1 MDWTPEELQ
10 AIVDEHALVLFMKGT
25 PDQAQCGFS
34 NRAAQVLQALG
45 EPFAAVNILTDPRA
59 IPSVCTW
66 SDFPTMPQVFVHGE
80 LIGGSDIALE
90 MLNDGSLRE
99 MYDAKRVLKFG
110 IQILKLNVHNRTSE
124 NFHRIDSPKA
134 PSNASFRRV
143 LFLSPSG
150 CGFVGSTPCPRKI
163 ADFPFSFSMS

>member
-34 NRAAQVLQALG
+34 NRAAQVMQALG

-99 MYDAKRVLKFG
+99 MFDAGISQTFSSYIIKPLTYDGTLVR
-110 IQILKLNVHNRTSE
+110 
-124 NFHRIDSPKA
+124 
-134 PSNASFRRV
+134 
-143 LFLSPSG
+143 SG
-150 CGFVGSTPCPRKI
+150 RYS
-163 ADFPFSFSMS
+163 FSFPAWDTIENHDQESIVAIGSSLTQYAINGNCIF